1 MIQESQ
7 PSLLRC
13 PTKQRLPTRGMTKPA
28 AIHPSCV
35 MQHRTPRL
43 ERGLERREQWFN
55 GEANSTEGL
64 LLALYVSN
72 ICVDGVTTTPEYL
85 WSFLLISVDG
95 SSRTFWLCSRN
106 FVLYW
111 IRLCRGPRGPARIMS
126 RVSVNSI

>member
-1 MIQESQ
+1 MPDETKVTNERNDKTRRNS
-7 PSLLRC
+7 SKLRN
-13 PTKQRLPTRGMTKPA
+13 A
-28 AIHPSCV
+28 APHP
-35 MQHRTPRL
+35 
-43 ERGLERREQWFN
+43 WFN

-85 WSFLLISVDG
+85 WSLISVDG